1 MEMQGTSE
9 DPEIPSMGMFNQS
22 DASSCV
28 IS

>member
-9 DPEIPSMGMFNQS
+9 DPEIASMVMFNQS
-22 DASSCV
+22 GASSCV